1 MFRRTRLYQT
11 IKVKPFFGTE
21 YENFFSIS
29 WVEETNTAYR
39 TLYRGSGP
47 I

>member
-1 MFRRTRLYQT
+1 MSQT
-11 IKVKPFFGTE
+11 IKVKPYFGTE
-21 YENFFSIS
+21 YENSFSSS
-29 WVEETNTAYR
+29 WVGENTAYR